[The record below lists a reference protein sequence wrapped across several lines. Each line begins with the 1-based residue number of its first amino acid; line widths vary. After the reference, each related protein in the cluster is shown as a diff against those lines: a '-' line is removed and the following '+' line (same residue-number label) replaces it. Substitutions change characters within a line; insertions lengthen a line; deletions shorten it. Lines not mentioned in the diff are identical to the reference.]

1 MQSTRRPLR
10 WLAAVA
16 AAGLAGASL
25 AAAPVLSA
33 GAAEGDPF
41 ISELHYD
48 NAGAD
53 TGEAIEIQAD
63 PGTDLTGWQ
72 LVLYNGNGGAPYN
85 TRTLSGV
92 VPAAGVVV
100 ATYPTDGIQNG
111 SPDGIALVRPDGTV
125 AEFLSYEGGMTAVG
139 GPANGMAAV
148 DIGVSE
154 ASSTPVGQSL
164 QMVQGAWTGPLANT
178 LGAVNG
184 GDPDPDPDPDPEP
197 ATIAQIQGTGA
208 DSPLAGTTV
217 VTSGVVT
224 ATYPSGGFGGYYVQT
239 AGSGGDAART
249 ASDAVFVFS
258 PSTVGQVEIGDHV
271 RVTGEVKEYFGLT
284 EIELAA
290 DGLETL
296 TEPAEAVKP
305 VPFTL
310 PATEA
315 GREVYEGMLVRP
327 AEGYVVSDTF
337 ALGGW
342 GSSAFGSIGLGF
354 GGPLVQET
362 EVAAP
367 GSPEFDEAV
376 AANAARAVTLDD
388 GQSNRTATSS
398 QVPYLT
404 NADPA
409 RTGAGVTFQD
419 DVIFDFRFQWNFQ
432 PTSPVTGPAPDVVTF
447 GTGNTREA
455 NAAPEAV
462 GGDLKISAFNVLNYF
477 TTLGVDVPGCEA
489 FTDRAGTPITVS
501 GGCDARGAWD
511 ETNFERQEAKIVAAI
526 NGLGADV
533 VSLQEIE
540 NSAVFGQDR
549 DVALATLVDALNAD
563 AGADTWAFVPSPELL
578 PTDEDVI
585 RTAFIYRTAVVEPVG
600 ESVILIDDPAFHNA
614 REPLAQEFRT
624 LATGYEF
631 NTIVN
636 HFKSKGGDC
645 GDLPE
650 GCFDADR
657 TAQAQALVA
666 FAGERA
672 AATGTD
678 DAFLL
683 GDFNSYSG
691 ENPMRALY
699 DAGYT
704 DLNNEYAGEHTYVFD
719 GKVGSLD
726 HVLASP
732 SVSDAGLVTGADVWN
747 INSVESVLFEYSR
760 FNYFASE
767 LFQPGTVYRA
777 SDHDPILVGVQ
788 TPVTFDGLRSVV
800 EDYAADGTVNRSQAA
815 QLLAHLST
823 AERLAGRGLTAAAG
837 TSLDRFV
844 AVAERV
850 SDADAREALV
860 NAAEALRAQL

>member
-1 MQSTRRPLR
+1 MHSTRRPLR

-16 AAGLAGASL
+16 AAGLAGASM
-25 AAAPVLSA
+25 AAVPALSA

-41 ISELHYD
+41 ISEIHYD
-48 NAGAD
+48 NVGTD

-72 LVLYNGNGGAPYN
+72 IVLYNGNGGAPYN
-85 TRTLSGV
+85 TRTLSGA

-100 ATYPTDGIQNG
+100 ATYPADGIQNG
-111 SPDGIALVRPDGTV
+111 SPDGIALVRPDGSV

-148 DIGVSE
+148 DIGVSQ
-154 ASSTPVGQSL
+154 ASSTPIGQSL
-164 QMVQGAWTGPLANT
+164 QKIQGVWTGPLAST
-178 LGAVNG
+178 FGAVNGG
-184 GDPDPDPDPDPEP
+184 GDPDPDPEPEA
-197 ATIAQIQGTGA
+197 ATIPEIQGTGA
-208 DSPLAGTTV
+208 DSPLVGTTV

-224 ATYPSGGFGGYYVQT
+224 AAYPTGGFGGYYIQT
-239 AGSGGDAART
+239 PGSGGDAVRT
-249 ASDAVFVFS
+249 ASDAVFVYS
-258 PSTVGQVEIGDHV
+258 PSTAGQVEIGDHV
-271 RVTGEVKEYFGLT
+271 RVTGEVTEYFGLT

-327 AEGYVVSDTF
+327 AEGYAVSDTY

-342 GSSAFGSIGLGF
+342 GSSAFGSVGLGF

-367 GSPEFDEAV
+367 GTPEFDEAV

-398 QVPYLT
+398 LVPYLT
-404 NADPA
+404 NDDPA

-447 GTGNTREA
+447 GTGNTRAA
-455 NAAPEAV
+455 NAAPEEV

-477 TTLGVDVPGCEA
+477 TTLGVDLPGCQA
-489 FTDRAGTPITVS
+489 YTDRAGTPITVS

-511 ETNFERQEAKIVAAI
+511 ETNLDRQEAKIVAAI

-540 NSAVFGQDR
+540 NSAAFGQDR

-563 AGADTWAFVPSPELL
+563 AGADTWAYVPSPAAL
-578 PTDEDVI
+578 PSDEDVI
-585 RTAFIYRTAVVEPVG
+585 RTAFIYRTAAVEPVG

-624 LATGYEF
+624 LGTGYEF
-631 NTIVN
+631 NAIVN
-636 HFKSKGGDC
+636 HFKSKGGEC

-672 AATGTD
+672 AATATD

-683 GDFNSYSG
+683 GDFNAYSG
-691 ENPMRALY
+691 ENPMQALY

-726 HVLASP
+726 HVLASS
-732 SVSDAGLVTGADVWN
+732 SVVEAGLVTGADVWN

-760 FNYFASE
+760 YNYFASE

-788 TPVTFDGLRSVV
+788 TPVTFDGVRGLVQR
-800 EDYAADGTVNRSQAA
+800 YAAAGAVNRSQEA
-815 QLLAHLST
+815 QLIAHLST
-823 AERLAGRGLTAAAG
+823 AERLSARGLAGPAG

-844 AVAERV
+844 AVAQRV
-850 SDADAREALV
+850 ADADARAALLA
-860 NAAEALRAQL
+860 AAEKLRSQL

>member
-1 MQSTRRPLR
+1 MHSTRRPLR

-16 AAGLAGASL
+16 AAGLAGASV
-25 AAAPVLSA
+25 AAVPALSA

-41 ISELHYD
+41 ISEIHYD
-48 NAGAD
+48 NASTDA
-53 TGEAIEIQAD
+53 GEAIEIQAD
-63 PGTDLTGWQ
+63 PGTDLSGWQ

-85 TRTLSGV
+85 TRPLSGT

-100 ATYPTDGIQNG
+100 ATYPVDGVQNG
-111 SPDGIALVRPDGTV
+111 SPDGVALVRPDGSV

-139 GPANGMAAV
+139 GPADGMASI

-154 ASSTPVGQSL
+154 ASTTPAGQSL
-164 QMVQGAWTGPLANT
+164 QKVQGAWTGPLANT
-178 LGAVNG
+178 FGALNGG
-184 GDPDPDPDPDPEP
+184 GDPDPDPEPEP
-197 ATIAQIQGTGA
+197 ATIAEIQGTGA
-208 DSPLAGTTV
+208 ASPLTGTLVET
-217 VTSGVVT
+217 TGVVT
-224 ATYPSGGFGGYYVQT
+224 AAYPTGGFAGYYVQT
-239 AGSGGDAART
+239 PGTGGDQPRT
-249 ASDAVFVFS
+249 ASDAVFVYS
-258 PSTVGQVEIGDHV
+258 PSTADDVEIGDHV
-271 RVTGEVKEYFGLT
+271 RVTGEVTEYFGLT

-327 AEGYVVSDTF
+327 ADGFVVSDTY

-362 EVAAP
+362 EIAAP
-367 GSPEFDEAV
+367 GSPEYDA
-376 AANAARAVTLDD
+376 AATANAARSVALDD
-388 GQSNRTATSS
+388 GQSSRTATSS
-398 QVPYLT
+398 LVPYLT
-404 NADPA
+404 NDDPA
-409 RTGAGVTFQD
+409 RTGAGVTFQSD
-419 DVIFDFRFQWNFQ
+419 MIFDYRFQWNFQ
-432 PTSPVTGPAPDVVTF
+432 PLQPVTGPAPDVVTF
-447 GTGNTREA
+447 GTGNTRAA
-455 NAAPEAV
+455 NGAPQEV
-462 GGDLKISAFNVLNYF
+462 GGDLQLSAFNVLNYF
-477 TTLGVDVPGCEA
+477 TTLGIDLPGCEPY
-489 FTDRAGTPITVS
+489 TDRAGNPLTVAD
-501 GGCDARGAWD
+501 GCDARGAWD
-511 ETNFERQEAKIVAAI
+511 TENFERQEAKIVAAI

-533 VSLQEIE
+533 VALEEIE
-540 NSAVFGQDR
+540 NSAAFGQDR
-549 DVALATLVDALNAD
+549 DISLSTLVDALNEV
-563 AGADTWAFVPSPELL
+563 AGAGTWAFVPSPAQL
-578 PTDEDVI
+578 PSDEDVI
-585 RTAFIYRTAVVEPVG
+585 RTAFIYRTAAVQPVG

-624 LATGYEF
+624 LNTGYEF
-631 NTIVN
+631 TAIVN
-636 HFKSKGGDC
+636 HFKSKGGEC

-666 FAGERA
+666 FADERA

-678 DAFLL
+678 HTFLL

-691 ENPMRALY
+691 ENPMQALY
-699 DAGYT
+699 DAGYA
-704 DLNNEYAGEHTYVFD
+704 DLNNEHAGEHTYVFD

-732 SVSDAGLVTGADVWN
+732 SVVEAGLVTGVDVWN

-760 FNYFASE
+760 YNYFASE

-788 TPVTFDGLRSVV
+788 TPVTFDGVRALV
-800 EDYAADGTVNRSQAA
+800 EGYAAAGTVNRSQAA
-815 QLLAHLST
+815 QLLTHLSN
-823 AERLAGRGLTAAAG
+823 AERLADGGLTGPAG
-837 TSLDRFV
+837 QSLDRFV

-850 SDADAREALV
+850 TDEDARATLV
-860 NAAEALRAQL
+860 AAAEKLREQL

>member
-1 MQSTRRPLR
+1 MP
-10 WLAAVA
+10 A
-16 AAGLAGASL
+16 
-25 AAAPVLSA
+25 LSA

-41 ISELHYD
+41 ISEIHYD
-48 NAGAD
+48 NAGTD

-72 LVLYNGNGGAPYN
+72 IVLYNGNGNAVYN
-85 TRTLSGV
+85 TRTLSGT

-100 ATYPTDGIQNG
+100 ATYPTDGLQNG
-111 SPDGIALVRPDGTV
+111 SPDGVALVRPDTTV
-125 AEFLSYEGGMTAVG
+125 AEFLSYEGGMTASG

-148 DIGVSE
+148 DIGVSQ
-154 ASSTPVGQSL
+154 ASSTPVGESL
-164 QMVQGAWTGPLANT
+164 QKVQGAWTGPLT
-178 LGAVNG
+178 STFGAVNGG
-184 GDPDPDPDPDPEP
+184 GDPDPDPEPEP
-197 ATIAQIQGTGA
+197 ATIPEIQGTGA

-224 ATYPSGGFGGYYVQT
+224 AAYPTGGFGGYYVQT
-239 AGSGGDAART
+239 PGSGGAASRT

-258 PSTVGQVEIGDHV
+258 PSTADDVEIGDHV
-271 RVTGEVKEYFGLT
+271 RVTGEVSEYFGLT
-284 EIELAA
+284 EITVGA
-290 DGLETL
+290 DGLEQL

-305 VPFTL
+305 VTFTL
-310 PATEA
+310 PATSA

-327 AEGYVVSDTF
+327 VEGFVVSDTY
-337 ALGGW
+337 ALGGF
-342 GSSAFGSIGLGF
+342 GSTAFGSIGLGF

-367 GSPEFDEAV
+367 GSPEYAAAV

-398 QVPYLT
+398 LVPYLT
-404 NADPA
+404 NDDPA
-409 RTGAGVTFQD
+409 RTGAGVTFQSD
-419 DVIFDFRFQWNFQ
+419 MIFDYRFQWNLQ
-432 PTSPVTGPAPDVVTF
+432 PTEPVTGPAPDVVSF

-455 NAAPEAV
+455 NAAPEEV

-477 TTLGVDVPGCEA
+477 TTLGVDVPGCEPY
-489 FTDRAGTPITVS
+489 TDRDGNPITVAD
-501 GGCDARGAWD
+501 GCDARGAWD
-511 ETNFERQEAKIVAAI
+511 TENFERQEAKIVAAI
-526 NGLGADV
+526 TGLGADV

-540 NSAVFGQDR
+540 NSAAFGKNR
-549 DVALATLVDALNAD
+549 DEALATLVDALNAE
-563 AGADTWAFVPSPELL
+563 AGAGTWAYVPSPALL
-578 PTDEDVI
+578 PSEEDVI
-585 RTAFIYRTAVVEPVG
+585 RSAFIYKTAAVEPVG
-600 ESVILIDDPAFHNA
+600 ESVILIDHPAFHNA

-624 LATGYEF
+624 LTTGWEF
-631 NTIVN
+631 NAIVN
-636 HFKSKGGDC
+636 HFKSKGGEC

-650 GCFDADR
+650 GCFDGDR
-657 TAQAQALVA
+657 THQANALA
-666 FAGERA
+666 EFADERA
-672 AATGTD
+672 AATGTE

-691 ENPMRALY
+691 ENPMQALY

-732 SVSDAGLVTGADVWN
+732 SIVEQGLVTGVDVWN

-760 FNYFASE
+760 INYFASE

-777 SDHDPILVGVQ
+777 SDHDPILVGLQ
-788 TPVTFDGLRSVV
+788 TPVTYDGVRSVV
-800 EDYAADGTVNRSQAA
+800 EDYAEDGTVNRSQAA

-823 AERLAGRGLTAAAG
+823 AERLADSGLTGPAG

-850 SDADAREALV
+850 SDADARGALL

>member
-1 MQSTRRPLR
+1 MHSTRRPLR
-10 WLAAVA
+10 RLAAVA

-25 AAAPVLSA
+25 AAVPALSA

-53 TGEAIEIQAD
+53 TGESIEIQAD

-72 LVLYNGNGGAPYN
+72 IVLYNGNGNAAYN

-125 AEFLSYEGGMTAVG
+125 AEFLSYEGGMTAAG
-139 GPANGMAAV
+139 GPANGMASL
-148 DIGVSE
+148 DIGVSQ
-154 ASSTPVGQSL
+154 AGTTPVGQSL
-164 QMVQGAWTGPLANT
+164 QKVQDAWTGPIAST
-178 LGAVNG
+178 FGTVNG
-184 GDPDPDPDPDPEP
+184 GGPDPDPDPEP
-197 ATIAQIQGTGA
+197 ATIPEIQGTGA
-208 DSPLAGTTV
+208 DSPLVGTTV

-224 ATYPSGGFGGYYVQT
+224 AVYPTGGFGGYYLQT

-271 RVTGEVKEYFGLT
+271 RVTGEVSEYFGLT
-284 EIELAA
+284 EIEVPA
-290 DGLETL
+290 DGLEPL

-310 PATEA
+310 PASAA

-327 AEGYVVSDTF
+327 ADGFVVSDTF
-337 ALGGW
+337 QLGGF
-342 GSSAFGSIGLGF
+342 GSTAFGSIGLGS

-362 EVAAP
+362 EVALP
-367 GSPEFDEAV
+367 GTPEFDAAV

-388 GQSNRTATSS
+388 GQSDRTATSS
-398 QVPYLT
+398 LVPYLT
-404 NADPA
+404 NDDPA
-409 RTGAGVTFQD
+409 RTGAGATFQSD
-419 DVIFDFRFQWNFQ
+419 MIFDFRFQWNFQ
-432 PTSPVTGPAPDVVTF
+432 PTEPVTGPAPDVVTF

-455 NAAPEAV
+455 NAAPQDV
-462 GGDLKISAFNVLNYF
+462 GGDLQISAFNVLNYF
-477 TTLGVDVPGCEA
+477 TTLGVGVPGCEA
-489 FTDRAGTPITVS
+489 FTDRAGNPLTVS

-511 ETNFERQEAKIVAAI
+511 EVSFDRQEAKIVAAI

-540 NSAVFGQDR
+540 NSAAFGQDR
-549 DVALATLVDALNAD
+549 DVALAALVDALNED
-563 AGADTWAFVPSPELL
+563 AGAGTWGYVPSPARL
-578 PTDEDVI
+578 PSSEDVI
-585 RTAFIYRTAVVEPVG
+585 RTAFIYRTASVEPVG
-600 ESVILIDDPAFHNA
+600 ESVILIDHPAFHNA
-614 REPLAQEFRT
+614 REPLAQEFRA
-624 LATGYEF
+624 LDGGWEF
-631 NTIVN
+631 NAIVN
-636 HFKSKGGDC
+636 HFKSKGGEC

-657 TAQAQALVA
+657 TAQAQALAA
-666 FAGERA
+666 FADERA
-672 AATGTD
+672 AATGTE

-683 GDFNSYSG
+683 GDFNAYSA
-691 ENPMRALY
+691 ENPMQALY

-732 SVSDAGLVTGADVWN
+732 SVVERDLVTGVDVWN
-747 INSVESVLFEYSR
+747 VNSVESVLFEYSR
-760 FNYFASE
+760 HNYFASE

-777 SDHDPILVGVQ
+777 SDHDPILVGLQ
-788 TPVTFDGLRSVV
+788 TPITYDGVRSVV
-800 EDYAADGTVNRSQAA
+800 ERYAADGTVNRSQAA
-815 QLLAHLST
+815 QLLTHLST
-823 AERLAGRGLTAAAG
+823 AERLAGAGLTTAAG
-837 TSLDRFV
+837 VSLDRFV

-850 SDADAREALV
+850 ADADARDVLMT
-860 NAAEALRAQL
+860 NAAGLREQL